1 MSMKS
6 TKATIGSD
14 SDWEVEDALRTV
26 MRAKEIEKDT
36 KLMAKVRKL
45 AEEKMKAA
53 AYIATDTDD

>member
-1 MSMKS
+1 MPKAKTS
-6 TKATIGSD
+6 TLVD
-14 SDWEVEDALRTV
+14 STDWEVEDALRTM

-36 KLMAKVRKL
+36 KLMEKVRKL